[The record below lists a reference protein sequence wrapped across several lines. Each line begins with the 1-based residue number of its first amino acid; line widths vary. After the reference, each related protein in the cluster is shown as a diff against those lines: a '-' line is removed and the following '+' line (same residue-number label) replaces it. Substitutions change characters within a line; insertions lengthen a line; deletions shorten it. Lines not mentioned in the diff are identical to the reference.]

1 MSAKASINV
10 PHKKV
15 NLICIREN
23 GQYISMDSFKYCTR
37 VIKHRLNIGFNYYSL
52 RHTHATLLIER
63 GISHKAVQ
71 ERLGHDSITTP
82 LQTYV
87 HNTKQMEDTLVNN
100 FENIIN
106 NFVHQQN

>member
-1 MSAKASINV
+1 M
-10 PHKKV
+10 PYKKV

-23 GQYISMDSFKYCTR
+23 GQYVSMDSFKYCTR
-37 VIKHRLNIGFNYYSL
+37 VIKHRLNIDFNYHSL
-52 RHTHATLLIER
+52 IHTHATLLIES
-63 GISHKAVQ
+63 GINPKSVQ
-71 ERLGHDSITTP
+71 ERLGHDSITTT

-87 HNTKQMEDTLVNN
+87 HNTKQMEDELINN